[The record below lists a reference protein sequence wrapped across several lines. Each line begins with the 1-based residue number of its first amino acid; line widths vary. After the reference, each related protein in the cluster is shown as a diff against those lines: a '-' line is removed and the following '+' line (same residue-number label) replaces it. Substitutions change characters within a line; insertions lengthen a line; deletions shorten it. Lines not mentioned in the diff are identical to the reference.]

1 MQQVS
6 QIWRLASGNVVV
18 TEGGVTRVLTP
29 PVGVSYCILT
39 RRWVAFIAGDGVE
52 WTRAYFPIKTVGVVK
67 ALEQAA
73 ACRELSISYLLNV
86 RLLPRIRRGYTV
98 REVNGLFAVYD
109 PLSKCRRF
117 FSSKEHAVA
126 YNLQAI
132 EDWVKANTFNRR
144 KMITIRT
151 QLPLDFTIGASA

>member
-6 QIWRLASGNVVV
+6 QIWRLSSGNVVV

-29 PVGVSYCILT
+29 PVGVHYCIQT
-39 RRWVAFIAGDGVE
+39 RRWVAFIADGE
-52 WTRAYFPIKTVGVVK
+52 TDWTRAYFPIQTVGVVK
-67 ALEQAA
+67 AMEQAV

-86 RLLPRIRRGYTV
+86 RLLPRVRRGYTV

-109 PLSKCRRF
+109 PLSKCRRY
-117 FSSKEHAVA
+117 FSTKDHAVA
-126 YNLQAI
+126 YNIQAVA
-132 EDWVKANTFNRR
+132 DWVKANTFDRR